1 MSMNVFNTNTKPAS
15 CTKASLCVAFEV
27 RHAYILSFHAV
38 YILIRCIC
46 TRTYSLDWTLHG
58 HTFAKCATLVY
69 IDLPQS
75 VLFYTIPACEKKLNI
90 KESQKHSRHM
100 EYSRCCKKYNAVR
113 SRVNKSAYKFW
124 RWLTVLHEELLILW
138 NRNMHDSIVSLVYC
152 FPDIKR
158 FTLDMNAFFPLLIL
172 FSCLLLFTK
181 QK

>member
-1 MSMNVFNTNTKPAS
+1 MSTNVFNTNTKPAS
-15 CTKASLCVAFEV
+15 CTKTSLCPTCI
-27 RHAYILSFHAV
+27 YT
-38 YILIRCIC
+38 LIPCC
-46 TRTYSLDWTLHG
+46 LYFDSMYLYCTYSLDWTLHG

-75 VLFYTIPACEKKLNI
+75 VLFCTIPACEKKLNI
-90 KESQKHSRHM
+90 KESQKHSQHM

-124 RWLTVLHEELLILW
+124 RWLTVLHEEFLILW

-152 FPDIKR
+152 FPYIKR
-158 FTLDMNAFFPLLIL
+158 FTLDMNAFFPLLIS